1 MRRTPDFPEYST
13 ALRARGVPLPA
24 TLDSIHLVSHKTLP
38 LFAIIRHA
46 IHQTQRCASEILVV
60 STHKIK
66 YVTELELIAALE
78 DAGIH
83 VVFLPWP
90 LPGAYWHAQR
100 LIIVDARL
108 SPTWQRSTLAHEG
121 VHAWYGHDGPCEL
134 AREAW
139 VDEHAAGLLV
149 SEAEYRL
156 AERIH
161 GNDVHGIADELDVTD
176 WIVEAYRRRLA
187 NAA

>member
-1 MRRTPDFPEYST
+1 M
-13 ALRARGVPLPA
+13 
-24 TLDSIHLVSHKTLP
+24 
-38 LFAIIRHA
+38 
-46 IHQTQRCASEILVV
+46 
-60 STHKIK
+60 
-66 YVTELELIAALE
+66 TESDLIAALE
-78 DAGIH
+78 DAGVH

-108 SPTWQRSTLAHEG
+108 SPTWQRCTLAHEA
-121 VHAWYGHDGPCEL
+121 VHAWYGHDGPCEP

-161 GNDVHGIADELDVTD
+161 GTNIHGIADELDVTD
-176 WIVEAYRRRLA
+176 WIVEAFQRTLRRVA
-187 NAA
+187 